1 VARVRVEVRRHL
13 PVVREH
19 LRHVLRP
26 REVGVLVHGARR
38 LQLGAFGRARPHA
51 AEDGV
56 GLEDD
61 GPAAALEQVLAH
73 GQAAHAS
80 ANDDHPLR
88 VHGNGRLSL
97 MLVRGRRVGRWKN
110 RRKVDVVGAEG
121 LMNEVWYI
129 FCR

>member
-1 VARVRVEVRRHL
+1 
-13 PVVREH
+13 
-19 LRHVLRP
+19 
-26 REVGVLVHGARR
+26 
-38 LQLGAFGRARPHA
+38 
-51 AEDGV
+51 
-56 GLEDD
+56 
-61 GPAAALEQVLAH
+61 VLAH